1 MELPVDT
8 PSPNES
14 RVRHPVMKF
23 LTQAG
28 YARYRKISR
37 QRVGQLVKAGR
48 IDLINGLIDVARA
61 DASLQQR
68 PKRTRKQQP
77 TKQPSSKSGK
87 RSIRELFYVCDSC
100 LAEILVNP
108 GTPLP
113 AAISCPNCGADIT
126 VVDLLELNTRVRSI
140 TRNC

>member
-1 MELPVDT
+1 MELSVDT
-8 PSPNES
+8 PISNES

-23 LTQAG
+23 LTQAD

-48 IDLINGLIDVARA
+48 IELINGLIDVARA

-68 PKRTRKQQP
+68 PKPTRKQRP
-77 TKQPSSKSGK
+77 TRQPSSKSGK
-87 RSIRELFYVCDSC
+87 RSIRELLYVCDSC

-108 GTPLP
+108 NV
-113 AAISCPNCGADIT
+113 AKA
-126 VVDLLELNTRVRSI
+126 VDGCFKSVASTAHLL
-140 TRNC
+140 